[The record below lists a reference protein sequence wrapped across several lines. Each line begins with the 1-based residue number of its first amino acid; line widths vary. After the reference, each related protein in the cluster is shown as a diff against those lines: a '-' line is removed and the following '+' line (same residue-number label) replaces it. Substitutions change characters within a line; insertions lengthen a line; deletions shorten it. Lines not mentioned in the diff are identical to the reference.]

1 MILLDTNV
9 ISEPLR
15 PRPSSKVLGWLVLHD
30 AELALPSVAIAE
42 VAFGIEKI
50 RPEQRATR
58 LATGLDEWRRRFSS
72 RILPFTEDAAL
83 AYGELMG
90 HAARAGRPRTVQ
102 DGMIAAIAKVQGAA
116 VATRNMTDFEG
127 FGIDLIN
134 PWNG

>member
-9 ISEPLR
+9 VSEPLR
-15 PRPSSKVLGWLVLHD
+15 PRPSEKVLDWLVEHD

-50 RPEQRATR
+50 RPEERAAR
-58 LATGLDEWRRRFSS
+58 LAEGLDEWRRRFSN
-72 RILPFTEDAAL
+72 RIFPFAEDAAL

-90 HAARAGRPRTVQ
+90 RAVRAGRTRTVQ

-116 VATRNMTDFEG
+116 IATRNITDFEG
-127 FGIDLIN
+127 LDIELVD
-134 PWNG
+134 PWND